1 LGEYQFT
8 TYREAHAR
16 IENIGR
22 GLLTIGVNPGD
33 RILIFAETRPEW
45 LLSAFAAF
53 RHSLT
58 VVTLYATLGEE
69 AVKHGINESQV
80 SIILTSSDLLSKLEV
95 EEREKKRKTKQLNFV
110 FIENLRF
117 DIEYSSCRLFSA
129 GIKIANS

>member
-1 LGEYQFT
+1 M
-8 TYREAHAR
+8 
-16 IENIGR
+16 
-22 GLLTIGVNPGD
+22 NPGD

-110 FIENLRF
+110 FIEKDRKSTRLN
-117 DIEYSSCRLFSA
+117 SSH
-129 GIKIANS
+129 

>member
-1 LGEYQFT
+1 M
-8 TYREAHAR
+8 
-16 IENIGR
+16 
-22 GLLTIGVNPGD
+22 NPGD